1 LLGLMF
7 IFQNWSTWVATKT
20 IITHNL

>member
-7 IFQNWSTWVATKT
+7 IFQNWSTWVATET